1 MSSSYAKKMAQLS
14 ARIFGE
20 LIVNK
25 NSPNGR
31 IIQRLSQKPIEKID
45 EYSMNYYPRHLEND
59 HLLKVARTYGLYRL
73 FSSLI

>member
-14 ARIFGE
+14 ARIFGQLVVE
-20 LIVNK
+20 K

-31 IIQRLSQKPIEKID
+31 IIQRLAQKPIYKMD

-59 HLLKVARTYGLYRL
+59 HLFKVIRTYGLYR
-73 FSSLI
+73 